1 MSQATGRRLLVLA
14 GSVVVLISL
23 AFYLR
28 GPERAPAAGA
38 SRPPRPAAPTPVSR
52 PSQPMAEPASVPSD
66 LDPNVARAAVR
77 EVSLAKA
84 DLTEEGTLALVENL
98 KSDDMVVV
106 AEAADALVARRATSA
121 IGALSAMD
129 IHATDGIAPSV
140 IHALGRLGKLA
151 DGDERRSA
159 VDRLLALLDEEKR
172 RDARDSTSNLLHI
185 YEALGATGDSRAAPA
200 LERELEDVRVGIA
213 PKVVVVQALARIGEP
228 STRPVIVRARSGIAA
243 TAGNDAY
250 EAALRQDLLNAMA
263 TALTTLP

>member
-1 MSQATGRRLLVLA
+1 MSRATGRRLLVLA

-28 GPERAPAAGA
+28 GPERASAAGA
-38 SRPPRPAAPTPVSR
+38 ARPPRPAALVSR

-66 LDPNVARAAVR
+66 LDPNVARANLR

-84 DLTEEGTLALVENL
+84 DLTEDGTLALVENL

-140 IHALGRLGKLA
+140 IHALGRLGKVA

-159 VDRLLALLDEEKR
+159 VDRLLVLLDEEKR
-172 RDARDSTSNLLHI
+172 SDATDSTGNLLHI

-228 STRPVIVRARSGIAA
+228 STRPVIVRARSAVAA
-243 TAGNDAY
+243 IAGNDAY
-250 EAALRQDLLNAMA
+250 EAALRQDLLNAMD